1 MHIAYADLTDTGI
14 ILKSLNTF
22 LSIILHAQIRYMD
35 TNISVVSFI
44 YQQSEVFHEDVN
56 TLVNRVFAREQI
68 NYNTTSMVS
77 RIKIQLN
84 SKL

>member
-44 YQQSEVFHEDVN
+44 Y
-56 TLVNRVFAREQI
+56 
-68 NYNTTSMVS
+68 
-77 RIKIQLN
+77 
-84 SKL
+84 